1 MPLKRNGGSNGR
13 TARRVGSLAGPRS
26 SKTIPENRCAQSA
39 QIVDVTERK
48 QAELE
53 VLRINAEL
61 QQRVKQRTIQLEA
74 PNKELEAFVYSVSH
88 DLRAPP
94 RNRRVE
100 SGTA

>member
-1 MPLKRNGGSNGR
+1 
-13 TARRVGSLAGPRS
+13 
-26 SKTIPENRCAQSA
+26 
-39 QIVDVTERK
+39 
-48 QAELE
+48 LE